1 MGVQGCTG
9 GDRLSELPDCL
20 LHSILSLLKAR
31 QVVQTCVLSRRWE
44 QIWRSVPCLHI
55 DFNDFGLSPN
65 DDEDVMWDKFA
76 VFEDFADNLLCRRSA
91 SSLDTFR
98 LDADRVMSTGLPACR
113 WVRRALKHYSPVVL
127 HVRIG
132 SDARRY
138 DHVVLPSLV
147 PGSHRL
153 TRLYLHNA
161 SLDDRDSE
169 NQFASA
175 SGFPVLEVLDLT
187 GCSYY
192 LRRIESATLK
202 SLTICDCHNCIK
214 EDIVIAAPCLT
225 SLRLRLPFRRESN
238 SRRYYAAGFILDE
251 SPSLVTASISVMD
264 IDKHNTYLADEVTLQ
279 RLALFR
285 TLRKLLK
292 SISNVISLDLSG
304 FKATVCMDL

>member
-1 MGVQGCTG
+1 
-9 GDRLSELPDCL
+9 
-20 LHSILSLLKAR
+20 
-31 QVVQTCVLSRRWE
+31 
-44 QIWRSVPCLHI
+44 
-55 DFNDFGLSPN
+55 
-65 DDEDVMWDKFA
+65 
-76 VFEDFADNLLCRRSA
+76 
-91 SSLDTFR
+91 
-98 LDADRVMSTGLPACR
+98 
-113 WVRRALKHYSPVVL
+113 VL
-127 HVRIG
+127 HVSIG

-169 NQFASA
+169 DQFASA

-192 LRRIESATLK
+192 LRRIESATLQ

-225 SLRLRLPFRRESN
+225 SLRLSLPLLRESI
-238 SRRYYAAGFILDE
+238 SRRYYATGFTVHD
-251 SPSLVTASISVMD
+251 SPSLVTASVSVVD
-264 IDKHNTYLADEVTLQ
+264 IDKHNTYHADEVTLQ

-285 TLRKLLK
+285 TLRRLLE
-292 SISNVISLDLSG
+292 SISSVTSLDLSG
-304 FKATVCMDL
+304 FKATV